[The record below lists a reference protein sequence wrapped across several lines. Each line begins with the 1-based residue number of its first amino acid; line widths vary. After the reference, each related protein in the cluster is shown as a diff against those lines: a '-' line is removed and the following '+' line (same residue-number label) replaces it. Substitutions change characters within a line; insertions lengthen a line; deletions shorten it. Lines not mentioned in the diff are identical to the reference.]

1 MGLESSISRNII
13 NFFRAG
19 FFLEKKCFFS
29 RKDFE
34 VGVVKYKKLF
44 NLGARK
50 FHFTKYKKKHFQENI
65 NFNFNINRFFFISQ
79 AWVEKCVR

>member
-1 MGLESSISRNII
+1 MGLESSISGNIR

-19 FFLEKKCFFS
+19 FFWKLFFS

-44 NLGARK
+44 NLRARK
-50 FHFTKYKKKHFQENI
+50 FHFTKYKKNI
-65 NFNFNINRFFFISQ
+65 FGKILILILI
-79 AWVEKCVR
+79 